1 MQASVRGS
9 DFVFDS
15 VQLFYCKC
23 RKINFKRG
31 GSYIDSPDWIKKAVI
46 NEKNEVDKYFK
57 YVLTVALN
65 YRKVKWNWD
74 RVSNIKTFINNY
86 NWKVINHLT
95 KIDHWKTFAKNNPTI
110 APNILHIKEKE
121 ICSAYISKQNSAC
134 EKNNSLN
141 DSKWRRIM
149 KMALSCSKVIIC
161 IIKQNNF
168 KNKSDFYCLNCFCS
182 FITKNKFKSHEKVC
196 NVIRKV

>member
-15 VQLFYCKC
+15 VQLLYCKC

-95 KIDHWKTFAKNNPTI
+95 KIDHWKTFAKIIQQLLLIFCILKKKKYVQPIFLNKTQPVKKI
-110 APNILHIKEKE
+110 ILLMIPNEE
-121 ICSAYISKQNSAC
+121 
-134 EKNNSLN
+134 E
-141 DSKWRRIM
+141 
-149 KMALSCSKVIIC
+149 
-161 IIKQNNF
+161 
-168 KNKSDFYCLNCFCS
+168 
-182 FITKNKFKSHEKVC
+182 
-196 NVIRKV
+196 